1 MFAAFD
7 RKQNGQ
13 EVDVTEVDIFG
24 NTPDHGKLNRVFIY
38 NGPMW
43 AVWAHRHPE
52 TALFK

>member
-1 MFAAFD
+1 MRGSEPE

-24 NTPDHGKLNRVFIY
+24 DTPDHGKLNRVFIY

-43 AVWAHRHPE
+43 AV
-52 TALFK
+52 